1 MHITFSRGISRNE
14 IFQNKD
20 REESGGTTTRIIWL
34 APIISQDHPMTP
46 DRLWVTETKI
56 HFVVSVS
63 LNYLKYKKQLLLVE
77 PPPASI
83 QSSVSHAEVFDQFRS
98 SVFQ

>member
-1 MHITFSRGISRNE
+1 
-14 IFQNKD
+14 
-20 REESGGTTTRIIWL
+20 
-34 APIISQDHPMTP
+34 MTP
-46 DRLWVTETKI
+46 DRLWDTETKI

-83 QSSVSHAEVFDQFRS
+83 QSSVSHAEVS
-98 SVFQ
+98 